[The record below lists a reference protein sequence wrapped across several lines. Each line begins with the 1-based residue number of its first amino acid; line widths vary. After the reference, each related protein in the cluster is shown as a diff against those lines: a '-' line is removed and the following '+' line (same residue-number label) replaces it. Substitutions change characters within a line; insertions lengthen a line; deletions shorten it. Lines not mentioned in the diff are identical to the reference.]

1 MIEGF
6 GEAPVEEAA
15 AVLEQSKTKKAQSRF
30 YRPELD
36 VLRLLAFTMVF
47 LDHMLP
53 YDGVFSDG
61 GWLGSFRYAGGFGV
75 CVFFMLSS
83 FLITDLLERE
93 HEVTQTIQLR
103 AFYVRRVLRIWPL

>member
-1 MIEGF
+1 MFTSF

-15 AVLEQSKTKKAQSRF
+15 AVLEPSKTKKAQSRF

-36 VLRLLAFTMVF
+36 VLRLLAFTLVF
-47 LDHMLP
+47 LDHVLP
-53 YDGVFSDG
+53 YDGAFADG
-61 GWLGSFRYAGGFGV
+61 TWLGSFRFAGGFAV

-93 HEVTQTIQLR
+93 HEVTGNIQLR
-103 AFYVRRVLRIWPL
+103 A